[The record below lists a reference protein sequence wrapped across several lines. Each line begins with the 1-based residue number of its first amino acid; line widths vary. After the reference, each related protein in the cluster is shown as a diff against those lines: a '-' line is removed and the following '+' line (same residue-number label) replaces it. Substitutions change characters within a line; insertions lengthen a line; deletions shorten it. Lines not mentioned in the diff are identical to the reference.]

1 MIDSMQVEII
11 LHELNLG
18 GLTAVDQEIVI
29 LDLNELTGGK
39 PAISWHCA
47 TGSEYGNVK

>member
-1 MIDSMQVEII
+1 MIDPMQVEVI

-18 GLTAVDQEIVI
+18 GLTAVDQKVMI
-29 LDLNELTGGK
+29 LYFQELTGGK